1 MSTLAQTYTL
11 WLSSAGVL
19 ALLTASVAWRRR
31 RVPGALGLFAYLLM
45 VAFWTLTYAAHWSSS
60 GPLWP
65 QVWLLVSFV
74 GAVSS
79 PVCVWLLTRL
89 LTAPSRKVRWPEWTA
104 VLAVSV
110 ITVALL
116 VTNDPLG
123 LLFGPVA
130 GLNTAHTLLN
140 GGPWFTVAVL
150 HGYALILLSVIRLL
164 RARQESVGLYRQQ
177 VSWVLLGLLVP
188 WAGSAVGVVWGPVF
202 PDLDITP
209 ISFLVTGAIF
219 MYAVLG
225 LRLFDLVPVAR
236 HLLIEQLPDGVV
248 VLDRQRRVL
257 DLNQAA
263 RRMVGNTVQSP
274 LGLPAAEVFGH
285 WSAALHDLRDLGDQ
299 QLRLALPE
307 GRHLE
312 VRVSSLRDDQQ
323 VVQGHMVVWR
333 DITEQHRAEVQV
345 QAAHQE
351 LQQRFHEI
359 QRLQVQ
365 LREQSLRDPLTGLHN
380 RRYLQKQLGLLSA
393 TPEAAYSVLIFDLDH
408 FKVTNDTYGHG
419 GGDRALQEVAALL
432 HRLFQ
437 DQHTLCRYG
446 GEEFVMVLT
455 GPPAAQ
461 VQRVAES
468 IRRAIEQLDIPHD
481 GQSLRVTASFGVATS
496 SEHGPAP
503 EQVLL
508 AADRA
513 LYVAKNQGR
522 NRVCMVP
529 SGPGPGLTPPG
540 LAAPD

>member
-1 MSTLAQTYTL
+1 MSTLASTYTL
-11 WLSSAGVL
+11 WLSCAGVL
-19 ALLTASVAWRRR
+19 ALMTAAVAWRRR
-31 RVPGALGLFAYLLM
+31 EAPGALGLLAYLLM
-45 VAFWTLTYAAHWSSS
+45 VAFWTLTYAAHWNSS

-65 QVWLLVSFV
+65 QVWLLASFV

-89 LTAPSRKVRWPEWTA
+89 LTAPARRVRWPEWTA
-104 VLAVSV
+104 VLGVSV
-110 ITVALL
+110 ITIALL
-116 VTNDPLG
+116 ITNDPLG

-130 GLNTAHTLLN
+130 GLRTAHTLLN
-140 GGPWFTVAVL
+140 GGPWFTVAVV
-150 HGYALILLSVIRLL
+150 HGYVLILLSVIRLI

-177 VSWVLLGLLVP
+177 VSWVLLGLTVP
-188 WAGSAVGVVWGPVF
+188 WAGSFVGVVWGPVF
-202 PDLDITP
+202 PELDITP
-209 ISFLVTGAIF
+209 MSFLVTGAVF

-236 HLLIEQLPDGVV
+236 HRLIEQLPDGVV
-248 VLDRQRRVL
+248 VLDQRRRVL
-257 DLNQAA
+257 DMNQAA
-263 RRMVGNTVQSP
+263 RRMVGPQVHSP
-274 LGLPAAEVFGH
+274 LGLPATEVFAH

-299 QLRLALPE
+299 QLRLALPG

-333 DITEQHRAEVQV
+333 DVTEQQQAEAQI
-345 QAAHQE
+345 QAAHAE
-351 LQQRFHEI
+351 LQQRFLEI

-380 RRYLQKQLGLLSA
+380 RRYLQKQLGRLA
-393 TPEAAYSVLIFDLDH
+393 TDPEAAYSVLIFDLDH

-419 GGDRALQEVAALL
+419 GGDRVLQEVAALL
-432 HRLFQ
+432 QRRFGEE
-437 DQHTLCRYG
+437 HTLCRYG
-446 GEEFVMVLT
+446 GEEFVMLLS

-461 VQRVAES
+461 AQQVAES
-468 IRRAIEQLDIPHD
+468 LRRDIEDLNISHD
-481 GQSLRVTASFGVATS
+481 GQHLSITASFGVATS
-496 SEHGPAP
+496 AEHGPTP

-513 LYVAKNQGR
+513 LYLAKGEGR
-522 NRVCMVP
+522 NRVCVP
-529 SGPGPGLTPPG
+529 PPGPGLGFTPVG

>member
-1 MSTLAQTYTL
+1 MSTLAQTYML
-11 WLSSAGVL
+11 WLNFAGAL
-19 ALLTASVAWRRR
+19 ALMTAAVAWRRR
-31 RVPGALGLFAYLLM
+31 EVPGALGLFAYLMM
-45 VAFWTLTYAAHWSSS
+45 VAFWTLTYAAHWGSS

-65 QVWLLVSFV
+65 QVWLLASFV

-104 VLAVSV
+104 VLAVSM

-130 GLNTAHTLLN
+130 GLGTAHTLLS
-140 GGPWFTVAVL
+140 GGPWFTVAVV
-150 HGYALILLSVIRLL
+150 HGYLLILLSVVRLI
-164 RARQESVGLYRQQ
+164 RARRESVGLYRQQ
-177 VSWVLLGLLVP
+177 VSWVLLGLTVP
-188 WAGSAVGVVWGPVF
+188 WAGSFVGVMWGPVF
-202 PDLDITP
+202 PELDITP
-209 ISFLVTGAIF
+209 MSFLVTGAVF
-219 MYAVLG
+219 LYAVLG

-248 VLDRQRRVL
+248 VLDRRRRVL

-263 RRMVGNTVQSP
+263 RRMVGNRVQSP

-299 QLRLALPE
+299 QLRLALPG

-333 DITEQHRAEVQV
+333 DVTEQQRAEARI
-345 QAAHQE
+345 QAAHEE

-380 RRYLQKQLGLLSA
+380 RRYLQKQLALLETDTGA
-393 TPEAAYSVLIFDLDH
+393 VYSVLIFDIDH

-432 HRLFQ
+432 QRRFQ

-455 GPPAAQ
+455 GLPAAQ
-461 VQRVAES
+461 VQSVAET
-468 IRRAIEQLDIPHD
+468 IRRDIEGLDIYYD
-481 GQSLRVTASFGVATS
+481 GQSLRITASFGVATAA
-496 SEHGPAP
+496 EHGPAP

-513 LYVAKNQGR
+513 LYLAKNQGR
-522 NRVCMVP
+522 NRVCMSP
-529 SGPGPGLTPPG
+529 PGPWLTQIG
-540 LAAPD
+540 VAAPD